1 MYKLIIRR
9 RKKVKKNGNCILS
22 TMLIYKTM
30 LYKYRSIDNRAKYT
44 RLLNIDIYISDC
56 PPIEKK

>member
-1 MYKLIIRR
+1 MAIVFYL
-9 RKKVKKNGNCILS
+9 

-30 LYKYRSIDNRAKYT
+30 LYKYRSIDSRAKYT

-56 PPIEKK
+56 PPIEKKIAIGQARR